1 MQLVNF
7 IITYINLLTFAFLLT
22 FVVVEY
28 KRDALRKELIFTPLI
43 EWFKTS
49 TLRIFY
55 WWISLAI

>member
-7 IITYINLLTFAFLLT
+7 IITYINLLTIAFLLT

-55 WWISLAI
+55 